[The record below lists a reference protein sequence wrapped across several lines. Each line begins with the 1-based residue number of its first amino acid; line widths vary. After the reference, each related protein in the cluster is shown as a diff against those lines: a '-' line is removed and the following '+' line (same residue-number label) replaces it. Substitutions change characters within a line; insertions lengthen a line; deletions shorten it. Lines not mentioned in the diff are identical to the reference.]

1 MDYPA
6 TITAHVNITCVHS
19 MYVDKCTSEAT
30 VLHIVL
36 EKKTTKPVE
45 IPSPINYILE
55 LNVMNY
61 S

>member
-1 MDYPA
+1 MDYPP

-30 VLHIVL
+30 AFCPW
-36 EKKTTKPVE
+36 KKTTKPVE
-45 IPSPINYILE
+45 IPSPIKDILE
-55 LNVMNY
+55 LNVVNY

>member
-1 MDYPA
+1 MDYPP

-30 VLHIVL
+30 AFCP
-36 EKKTTKPVE
+36 KPVE
-45 IPSPINYILE
+45 IPSPINDILE
-55 LNVMNY
+55 LNVVNY

>member
-36 EKKTTKPVE
+36 EKKKQRNLLKFP
-45 IPSPINYILE
+45 PQ
-55 LNVMNY
+55 
-61 S
+61 